1 MNWQLSGYDVARAV
15 LSNPKAPA
23 SSVGIYDP
31 DGAVCGGPA
40 GYYSWADCSPIS
52 PSSVKWLR
60 NTQGLANVMGSTT
73 PYIGSSR
80 NLVRSQSWNNI
91 DASLFKSFKVNEH
104 LTAQFQ
110 LIAYNA
116 FNRAY
121 LGMPDLGLDDV
132 TSPANLTTFENP
144 NWNYGS
150 GPRNTQLG
158 LKLIF

>member
-1 MNWQLSGYDVARAV
+1 
-15 LSNPKAPA
+15 
-23 SSVGIYDP
+23 
-31 DGAVCGGPA
+31 
-40 GYYSWADCSPIS
+40 
-52 PSSVKWLR
+52 VKWLR